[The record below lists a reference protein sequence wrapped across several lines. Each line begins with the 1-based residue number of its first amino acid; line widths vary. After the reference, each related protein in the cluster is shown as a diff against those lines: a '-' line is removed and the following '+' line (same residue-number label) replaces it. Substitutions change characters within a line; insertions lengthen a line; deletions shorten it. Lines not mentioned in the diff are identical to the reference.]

1 MLVNFHIFYFFASF
15 LLLSAFFVIFSINPI
30 FSVMFLILS
39 FSNVSCL
46 LFSLNLEF
54 LPIAFLVIYVGAI
67 SVLFLFVLMTLNIKL
82 AELHE
87 NFYNFVPVLIIFGVI
102 FLLELLLILS
112 GDYGSFDFR
121 ENSLLLLSDFLFKT
135 SQENDFINFITANT
149 NIQNISQTL
158 FFDFIYEFLLA
169 GFVLLF
175 AMVGAILITIEK
187 TFLKKTQNVYSQIL
201 RNYNNS
207 LVSYS

>member
-1 MLVNFHIFYFFASF
+1 MLVAIF
-15 LLLSAFFVIFSINPI
+15 I
-30 FSVMFLILS
+30 M
-39 FSNVSCL
+39 
-46 LFSLNLEF
+46 
-54 LPIAFLVIYVGAI
+54 
-67 SVLFLFVLMTLNIKL
+67 
-82 AELHE
+82 
-87 NFYNFVPVLIIFGVI
+87 VI

-112 GDYGSFDFR
+112 GDFGSFDFR

>member
-87 NFYNFVPVLIIFGVI
+87 TFYNFVPVLIIFGVI

-158 FFDFIYEFLLA
+158 FF
-169 GFVLLF
+169 
-175 AMVGAILITIEK
+175 
-187 TFLKKTQNVYSQIL
+187 
-201 RNYNNS
+201 
-207 LVSYS
+207 

>member
-1 MLVNFHIFYFFASF
+1 
-15 LLLSAFFVIFSINPI
+15 
-30 FSVMFLILS
+30 
-39 FSNVSCL
+39 
-46 LFSLNLEF
+46 
-54 LPIAFLVIYVGAI
+54 
-67 SVLFLFVLMTLNIKL
+67 MTLNIKL

-87 NFYNFVPVLIIFGVI
+87 TFYNFVPVLIIFGVI

>member
-87 NFYNFVPVLIIFGVI
+87 TFYNFVPVLIIFGVI